1 MPVACAQRFRHT
13 PVQQQQQQQQQQAYP
28 LASTSR
34 TTLDDADTLEPVSE
48 DSVGACARSE
58 TAQDPPAPQSGFGK
72 QAPPF
77 AVTDTLELHRTRSD
91 STSSIGSSKGKE
103 KACDDG
109 DGEGIGIGLGADD
122 PGMVLAA
129 HTLPRVRTV
138 AVSEPSCEEGSSSS
152 THDSPREK
160 HSIAWAPISPP
171 SAPGTV
177 QQSPSAKL
185 LGTPSR
191 TTTTTARLSI
201 ETATLPSGDL
211 AFSLASSTRP
221 ILNEAGSI
229 RGGSAETSQEHS
241 SAGRSDAQP
250 NIASTTSGQT
260 SRGEGSGPIDGTS
273 SFWATTSWKMR
284 SGKATVDQKR
294 LRALGFNE
302 ELSRDFDFWA
312 SAGLTICNIGGFP
325 GTVLAVLTAMRTGG
339 SSMYVFAWPISGL
352 FFMSLA
358 AVLGEMAS
366 TWPVAGAMFTWT
378 FRLCRSSRRLDIWAR
393 YLSWIVGSFLLCSHI
408 LLQIVITWQFSH
420 NLLGTIGLYSK
431 TNSSIWVPVG
441 ICWSLLSGVV
451 DKAVLLGSGLI
462 VSSPIVRSPWF
473 WRGCGFMTIVFFL
486 TLNITLLTQAKTIKS
501 AKWVFSNYENDTGF
515 SSKSYVYMLGEEHQY
530 VLLARVSSAD
540 FFVIDTGWVF
550 TCVASGMEAAAHI
563 AEDTRAPARTVP
575 QSMFWSL
582 AATYGMGW
590 VSICVLLAT
599 LDASSLDPTLQPSIA
614 LIANSIPRAHTTV
627 VLIFVLLSFAFQSIA
642 QLLATSRFTWALA
655 RESAL
660 PLSPFLRKLTPKS
673 RLPLRAIW
681 CIVAIAF
688 PAMLLIIVDYS
699 IIATIILEG
708 AGFSVMFSYTVPVL
722 IYLFL
727 PRDALSGDGRALW
740 TLRKWSKPAAL
751 AGTLFALIFMI
762 MLCLPTAYPVNAI
775 SASYASA
782 VLVLVFLLATL
793 AWVFYGN
800 AHYAGPIKTTT
811 KWTIGAEIELPRSAT
826 MQKTPTPAGG
836 TNSPVQALGPRLTE
850 SEFLGRTAH
859 VFSSF
864 EGEGTTTHGMTTRM
878 SGTRIE
884 MGRETMGTSHT
895 GMGTEWST
903 DWDEEEEE
911 YSSEEEEEAPSAEAG
926 TTSRSQKKGSS
937 REVDSTRWRP
947 RRDQEADGPST
958 PDASV

>member
-1 MPVACAQRFRHT
+1 MPVAQAQRFRHV
-13 PVQQQQQQQQQQAYP
+13 PLQQAPP

-34 TTLDDADTLEPVSE
+34 TTLDDEDALVTTPAVVKGSRDPLDASDRG
-48 DSVGACARSE
+48 DSVHDGITPRSVY
-58 TAQDPPAPQSGFGK
+58 GK
-72 QAPPF
+72 EASPSIVPV
-77 AVTDTLELHRTRSD
+77 ASELHRTRSN
-91 STSSIGSSKGKE
+91 STSSFGSSKGKE
-103 KACDDG
+103 KASDDG
-109 DGEGIGIGLGADD
+109 DCDGDGSGVGIGIGPESGLT
-122 PGMVLAA
+122 LAA
-129 HTLPRVRTV
+129 RTLPRVRTV
-138 AVSEPSCEEGSSSS
+138 VVSESSCEGSSNS
-152 THDSPREK
+152 TRE
-160 HSIAWAPISPP
+160 SLGNIPSGAWAPISPP
-171 SAPGTV
+171 LRPGAV
-177 QQSPSAKL
+177 QRTPSANL
-185 LGTPSR
+185 LGTPSPASTT
-191 TTTTTARLSI
+191 TTTTTAPRLSVQTTTPTP
-201 ETATLPSGDL
+201 EL
-211 AFSLASSTRP
+211 AFSLGSSTTP
-221 ILNEAGSI
+221 ILNEAGSK
-229 RGGSAETSQEHS
+229 RGGSTKTSQELS
-241 SAGRSDAQP
+241 IAGWSDGQP
-250 NIASTTSGQT
+250 NVTPTTSGQT
-260 SRGEGSGPIDGTS
+260 SREEGSGAIDGTS
-273 SFWATTSWKMR
+273 SFWTTTSWKMR
-284 SGKATVDQKR
+284 SGKATLDQKR
-294 LRALGFNE
+294 LRALGFHE

-312 SAGLTICNIGGFP
+312 SAGLTLCNIGGFP

-352 FFMSLA
+352 FFLSFA

-378 FRLCRSSRRLDIWAR
+378 FRLCRSSRRLDPWAR

-441 ICWSLLSGVV
+441 ICWG
-451 DKAVLLGSGLI
+451 VLLGSGLI

-473 WRGCGFMTIVFFL
+473 WRGCGFMTIIFFL

-515 SSKSYVYMLGEEHQY
+515 SSKSYVYMLGW
-530 VLLARVSSAD
+530 VL
-540 FFVIDTGWVF
+540 

-599 LDASSLDPTLQPSIA
+599 LEASSLDPTLQPSIA
-614 LIANSIPRAHTTV
+614 LIASSIPRAHTTV

-660 PLSPFLRKLTPKS
+660 PLSPFLRKLTPRN

-681 CIVAIAF
+681 CIVAISF
-688 PAMLLIIVDYS
+688 PAMLLLIVDYS

-727 PRDALSGDGRALW
+727 PRDALVGDGRALW
-740 TLRKWSKPAAL
+740 TLRKWSKPAAI

-762 MLCLPTAYPVNAI
+762 MLCLPTGYPVTAM

-782 VLVLVFLLATL
+782 VLVIVFLLATL

-826 MQKTPTPAGG
+826 TYKTPTPAGG
-836 TNSPVQALGPRLTE
+836 AGMNSPIQAVAPGLTE
-850 SEFLGRTAH
+850 SEVLGRSAH

-864 EGEGTTTHGMTTRM
+864 EGEETTTQAMTGM
-878 SGTRIE
+878 SGTSIE
-884 MGRETMGTSHT
+884 MGRETTMTSRTGTT
-895 GMGTEWST
+895 GTGTEWST
-903 DWDEEEEE
+903 DWGEDDEEYTFDEEETHPGDDGT
-911 YSSEEEEEAPSAEAG
+911 SSQTRR
-926 TTSRSQKKGSS
+926 TTSR
-937 REVDSTRWRP
+937 RETHSTRWRP
-947 RRDQEADGPST
+947 RRDHEANGPRT
-958 PDASV
+958 PNASV